1 MIGVGVIGA
10 LLVGQ
15 VITGGDLTL
24 LIILLGVFVPM
35 VGFLTWAESWIA
47 HDLAYRLLAE
57 MRVDMYDSRS
67 QISEDHRYCGAC
79 DVLSEIDD
87 IDALQRQLVGVF
99 HDDNPR

>member
-1 MIGVGVIGA
+1 MAVWVRLFNLVSPWWGQLALTFVLGLAHHGSIIGTGVIGA

-35 VGFLTWAESWIA
+35 VGLFTWAESWMA

-57 MRVDMYDSRS
+57 MRVDIYD
-67 QISEDHRYCGAC
+67 
-79 DVLSEIDD
+79 LSLIH
-87 IDALQRQLVGVF
+87 I
-99 HDDNPR
+99 